1 MSDSPE
7 IIRLEEIHRH
17 YIMGEELVRALDG
30 ISVSIRE
37 GEFLAILGQ
46 SGSGKSTMMNL
57 LGCLDTPTS
66 GRYFLDG
73 QDVSKLNDNQLADV
87 RNRKIG
93 FVFQTFNLLARTTAL
108 ENVEVPL
115 FYRGDPNA
123 RERAVAA
130 LERVDLGDRMKH
142 FPNQLSGGQRQRV
155 AIARALVTDPA
166 IILADEPTGNLD
178 TATTKD
184 IMVLFTEL
192 HQQGVTLII
201 VTHEAEIAD
210 HCMRQIHLRDG
221 KVIHDAPTEQA
232 ALV

>member
-221 KVIHDAPTEQA
+221 KVIHDAPTEQS

>member
-221 KVIHDAPTEQA
+221 KVIHDAPTEQP